1 MHWPGDVFFGR
12 FLLISLLV
20 FYLWA
25 AIKGWLL
32 NRRGVR
38 VHKQTASI
46 GIMGFLNRFV
56 PTIRSYEIVAC
67 AWPLKWHLFP
77 ALLRTPLLDF
87 LPLKI
92 FGVIL
97 WLIAL
102 SLYAWAQAS
111 MGTAW
116 RIGTSTDA
124 TLVTRGIFHW
134 SRHPIYVG
142 FLLMAW
148 GTVGIYTQP
157 SFILLAVVSTGLLQ
171 HQITQEEIF
180 LNRHFGA
187 AYRDYC
193 QRTSRYFTI

>member
-1 MHWPGDVFFGR
+1 MHWPGEDFFDR
-12 FLLISLLV
+12 FLLVSLLV

-32 NRRGVR
+32 NRRGVTVNDQNSSGR
-38 VHKQTASI
+38 LAS
-46 GIMGFLNRFV
+46 FLNRFI
-56 PTIRSYEIVAC
+56 PTLRSYEIIAC
-67 AWPLKWHLFP
+67 AWPLKLHLFP
-77 ALLRTPLLDF
+77 ALLRTPLLDC

-92 FGVIL
+92 FGVLL
-97 WLIAL
+97 WLAAL
-102 SLYAWAQAS
+102 GLYVWAQVS
-111 MGTAW
+111 MGQAW

-124 TLVTRGIFHW
+124 TLVTRGIFRW

-157 SFILLAVVSTGLLQ
+157 SFVILASISTGLLH

-180 LNRHFGA
+180 LHRHFGT